1 MKLQLISFLITIIYQ
16 NIAISNN
23 TTETLC
29 QILSIQLLCDQTVQY
44 LENEDLENMLNVSVF
59 KGCATTELFN
69 RLYKIAYIRQGE
81 LFPKRWVLDHWE
93 SLHSPNKISWPA
105 FLFLGNI
112 SRNEYLRNLLFT
124 KNRTKCL
131 QLCRNRATRKISIST
146 YFQLEEFFPA
156 TSVEHKIDGFILPR
170 PLINRIVYIH
180 LRLENSSLLIEEV
193 KYDQIVLYMCDLW
206 GDEVKFSKGPI
217 KLILNFFAFTND
229 NPKGLTHSEV
239 ESITQDCINTVDSQ
253 ICIASETSFDMPG
266 ANYVYRNEIVIF
278 GGENVEAST
287 FVVKTDNEAE
297 LREQF
302 EQWNTETISSWYNYQ
317 KIAIHI
323 TSTHFIEPKNSENL
337 FNEVFNDVKL
347 TTRYLSNNS
356 ASSVLSSCDGFQRGS
371 IYAIIGF
378 RNK

>member
-1 MKLQLISFLITIIYQ
+1 MNS
-16 NIAISNN
+16 S
-23 TTETLC
+23 
-29 QILSIQLLCDQTVQY
+29 
-44 LENEDLENMLNVSVF
+44 VSVF

-131 QLCRNRATRKISIST
+131 QLCRNRAR
-146 YFQLEEFFPA
+146 
-156 TSVEHKIDGFILPR
+156 
-170 PLINRIVYIH
+170 
-180 LRLENSSLLIEEV
+180 
-193 KYDQIVLYMCDLW
+193 
-206 GDEVKFSKGPI
+206 
-217 KLILNFFAFTND
+217 
-229 NPKGLTHSEV
+229 LTHSEV

-297 LREQF
+297 LQEQF

-371 IYAIIGF
+371 IYAII
-378 RNK
+378 

>member
-1 MKLQLISFLITIIYQ
+1 MIQKKTLLFGVLVMKLQLISFLITIIYQ

-105 FLFLGNI
+105 FLFLVV
-112 SRNEYLRNLLFT
+112 SESS
-124 KNRTKCL
+124 K
-131 QLCRNRATRKISIST
+131 
-146 YFQLEEFFPA
+146 
-156 TSVEHKIDGFILPR
+156 
-170 PLINRIVYIH
+170 
-180 LRLENSSLLIEEV
+180 LENSSLLIEEV

>member
-1 MKLQLISFLITIIYQ
+1 MNS
-16 NIAISNN
+16 S
-23 TTETLC
+23 
-29 QILSIQLLCDQTVQY
+29 
-44 LENEDLENMLNVSVF
+44 VSVF

-93 SLHSPNKISWPA
+93 SLHSPNKPA

-131 QLCRNRATRKISIST
+131 QLCRNRAK
-146 YFQLEEFFPA
+146 
-156 TSVEHKIDGFILPR
+156 HKIDGFILPR

-206 GDEVKFSKGPI
+206 GDEGPI

-302 EQWNTETISSWYNYQ
+302 EQWN

-371 IYAIIGF
+371 IYAII
-378 RNK
+378 